1 MLRGDFLNS
10 TGRVLTPCVYL
21 GPGSFGSIGMLV
33 CLNFERASPNLQVAV
48 QAFKEESQL
57 WQFLGAKQLTALSPG
72 MGVVL
77 A

>member
-1 MLRGDFLNS
+1 LLTGGNMLRGDFLNS

-48 QAFKEESQL
+48 QAFKE
-57 WQFLGAKQLTALSPG
+57 
-72 MGVVL
+72 
-77 A
+77 